1 MRHVNKIL
9 INNPKDVEKVWSIF
23 NKYKEDIDV
32 SSGRY
37 TIDGKSVMGLMMFI
51 GTPVDVDLPGYP
63 SDTVLDLLREDLHP
77 WIYEKRGTKS

>member
-1 MRHVNKIL
+1 MRHVEKIL
-9 INNPKDVEKVWSIF
+9 INNPKDVERVWIIF

-63 SDTVLDLLREDLHP
+63 SDTVLDLLREDLVP
-77 WIYEKRGTKS
+77 WIYEKGLRA